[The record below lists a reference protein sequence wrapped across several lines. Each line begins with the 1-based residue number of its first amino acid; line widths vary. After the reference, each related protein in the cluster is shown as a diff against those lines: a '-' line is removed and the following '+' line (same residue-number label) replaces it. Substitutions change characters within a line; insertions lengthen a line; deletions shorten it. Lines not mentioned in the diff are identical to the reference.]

1 MEAFFDQCY
10 ALYQSVDPQLARKLA
25 AKITEAI
32 NQALVEDTY
41 AKSNSFTT
49 PEAKYPINIPV
60 QPAALPVVCEMLI
73 LCGNRILVQ
82 SITVCFP
89 TITLQLS
96 NFFISVF
103 I

>member
-1 MEAFFDQCY
+1 MVAILTAY
-10 ALYQSVDPQLARKLA
+10 PQ
-25 AKITEAI
+25 EAI
-32 NQALVEDTY
+32 FQAPALEEIVEFLLNV
-41 AKSNSFTT
+41 ARQVF
-49 PEAKYPINIPV
+49 
-60 QPAALPVVCEMLI
+60 PVVCEMLI
-73 LCGNRILVQ
+73 LYGNRILVQ